1 MRHGRAL
8 DGGGRGEAPLGG
20 PRGPRRGKRRG
31 ARYPKGFKFSSAAAA
46 RADRVHVAPRAR
58 ARGQD
63 MPHELY
69 PLTVPRD
76 TIPRRAPQRFRA
88 AAMNIRKH
96 GFFFL
101 VVVGGLGV
109 LVGVGGG
116 GDGAATSDSFTHRGA
131 WAVTFV
137 GTQQLLSRELA
148 PRHQFWWLYEILV
161 FHPKRETAPGWLVTN
176 PRFQKKK
183 KDFLKKKE
191 PRPGRL
197 KRGPAPVGVVGD
209 RRFAA

>member
-131 WAVTFV
+131 WAVTV
-137 GTQQLLSRELA
+137 HLLVLSSFCVA
-148 PRHQFWWLYEILV
+148 NWPRATNFGGCTKFSCFIRNGKLHQ
-161 FHPKRETAPGWLVTN
+161 AGW
-176 PRFQKKK
+176 
-183 KDFLKKKE
+183 
-191 PRPGRL
+191 
-197 KRGPAPVGVVGD
+197 
-209 RRFAA
+209 